1 MTREAVDHIGGDRR
15 GRNRVEAD
23 VLLGEFQGDT
33 LGQPLD
39 GLLGGDIDRG
49 LGCVDMAKGA
59 RRVDDGPSAAFEHG
73 RRSGASSR
81 RGRPKR

>member
-1 MTREAVDHIGGDRR
+1 
-15 GRNRVEAD
+15 
-23 VLLGEFQGDT
+23 
-33 LGQPLD
+33 
-39 GLLGGDIDRG
+39 
-49 LGCVDMAKGA
+49 MAKGA